1 MDKKKISVLMTV
13 YKENEEELRESFE
26 SIINQTYKNLEIIV
40 VIDFPD
46 ETWRKELIEQYKDTR
61 VKLILN
67 EKNIGLPL
75 SLNKALKVA
84 NGDYYARM
92 DADDISTLDRF
103 EKQLEYIEK
112 EDCDLVG
119 SYMQYFYEGKDQQ
132 LGIYPTKS
140 ENIYKLLKYK
150 SCVLHPTWLAK
161 PEVFKKLN

>member
-67 EKNIGLPL
+67 EKNIK
-75 SLNKALKVA
+75 SYIK
-84 NGDYYARM
+84 D
-92 DADDISTLDRF
+92 TL
-103 EKQLEYIEK
+103 E
-112 EDCDLVG
+112 
-119 SYMQYFYEGKDQQ
+119 
-132 LGIYPTKS
+132 
-140 ENIYKLLKYK
+140 KYK
-150 SCVLHPTWLAK
+150 ERFNSPKILFVIINQSLTIKTCQQKIDLINKNNVQFIDTIPIYL
-161 PEVFKKLN
+161 ENYFK